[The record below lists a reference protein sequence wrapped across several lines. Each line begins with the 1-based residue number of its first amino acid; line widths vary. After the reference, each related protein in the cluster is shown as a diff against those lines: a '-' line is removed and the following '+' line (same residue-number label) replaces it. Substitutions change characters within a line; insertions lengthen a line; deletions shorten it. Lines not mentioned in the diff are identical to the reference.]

1 MAARTAVAIPQKAC
15 GKRSCPTG
23 GYTIRPYRH
32 GAIMAVH
39 PVGARIARPRRSGSA
54 KTLQKSPLPTTPLRR
69 ALRATSPQ
77 GEAYFHLEPI
87 GNKKTI
93 RKRNLL
99 HLDLVYI
106 DVKYG
111 MHRAM

>member
-1 MAARTAVAIPQKAC
+1 MALCAMTERCDRSALWGSPTETAAAP
-15 GKRSCPTG
+15 
-23 GYTIRPYRH
+23 
-32 GAIMAVH
+32 
-39 PVGARIARPRRSGSA
+39 
-54 KTLQKSPLPTTPLRR
+54 TPLRR

-93 RKRNLL
+93 CERNLL

>member
-39 PVGARIARPRRSGSA
+39 PVGARIARPRRVAFSENLTEIA
-54 KTLQKSPLPTTPLRR
+54 T
-69 ALRATSPQ
+69 AYDTSPAKLD
-77 GEAYFHLEPI
+77 GEFYAP
-87 GNKKTI
+87 
-93 RKRNLL
+93 RR
-99 HLDLVYI
+99 
-106 DVKYG
+106 
-111 MHRAM
+111 

>member
-23 GYTIRPYRH
+23 GYTIRPYRL
-32 GAIMAVH
+32 GAIMVVH

-69 ALRATSPQ
+69 AARATSPQ
-77 GEAYFHLEPI
+77 GEAFIP
-87 GNKKTI
+87 GANWK
-93 RKRNLL
+93 
-99 HLDLVYI
+99 
-106 DVKYG
+106 
-111 MHRAM
+111 